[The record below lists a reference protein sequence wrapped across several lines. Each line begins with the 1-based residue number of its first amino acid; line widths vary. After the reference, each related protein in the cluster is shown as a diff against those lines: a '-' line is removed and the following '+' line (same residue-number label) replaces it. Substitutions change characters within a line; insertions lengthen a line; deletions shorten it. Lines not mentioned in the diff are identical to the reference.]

1 MSNDLLID
9 TVAKLSL
16 QPGDALVL
24 KTKRPLTADQAQRLR
39 EQWERVAVRF
49 GVIAVVLDNG
59 FELEV
64 LTKEKDVA

>member
-39 EQWERVAVRF
+39 EQWERVAERF
-49 GVIAVVLDNG
+49 GV
-59 FELEV
+59 
-64 LTKEKDVA
+64 VAAGTRQWV